1 MTEISAEDFIALS
14 KLLPEER
21 FDYAITSM
29 IERQHLWGLYGD
41 NGWLMLKAEDDA
53 CIPVWPYAEF
63 AQAWVKNDFPD
74 CVPKQ
79 IDFAQW
85 HQLWLPGMQN
95 NGTLVLVFPLSEDEE
110 GIMLEAVEM
119 LTCIDEELQ
128 PQG

>member
-53 CIPVWPYAEF
+53 CIPM
-63 AQAWVKNDFPD
+63 
-74 CVPKQ
+74 VP
-79 IDFAQW
+79 W
-85 HQLWLPGMQN
+85 
-95 NGTLVLVFPLSEDEE
+95 
-110 GIMLEAVEM
+110 
-119 LTCIDEELQ
+119 C
-128 PQG
+128 